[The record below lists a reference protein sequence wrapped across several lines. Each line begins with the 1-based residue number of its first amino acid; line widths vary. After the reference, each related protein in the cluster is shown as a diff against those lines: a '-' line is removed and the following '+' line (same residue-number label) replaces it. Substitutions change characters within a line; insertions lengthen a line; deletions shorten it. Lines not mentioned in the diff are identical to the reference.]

1 MENLCWLNA
10 LNNNDSL
17 EECVKQCLSFDLPEH
32 PPYKPAVARFVTNSP
47 VTGLSGAC
55 GSPSLVLCADT
66 ALCVLCRRVN
76 EAQPR
81 LPSSSSCF
89 GYFSMSAYISAWITR
104 KGGGHSFSWQRA
116 RLWEAH
122 WSKCPLASM
131 LVFARWTQPDNWPA
145 ASSAWDFCLAWE
157 TTALSS
163 LGQVWYYVNVVLFLQ
178 SHVSVVENGF
188 SFGLILPLLYVS
200 S

>member
-1 MENLCWLNA
+1 MPLLSRQNEWMENLCW

-32 PPYKPAVARFVTNSP
+32 LPYKPAVARFVTNSP
-47 VTGLSGAC
+47 MTGLSGAC
-55 GSPSLVLCADT
+55 GSPSLMLCADT
-66 ALCVLCRRVN
+66 ALCVLYRRVN

-89 GYFSMSAYISAWITR
+89 GYSSMSAYIPAWITR
-104 KGGGHSFSWQRA
+104 KGGGHGFSWQRA

-131 LVFARWTQPDNWPA
+131 LVFASLATGQQPVLPGIFALPEKPQLLLLWARYDIMLMWY
-145 ASSAWDFCLAWE
+145 SSSNHMW
-157 TTALSS
+157 
-163 LGQVWYYVNVVLFLQ
+163 VL
-178 SHVSVVENGF
+178 
-188 SFGLILPLLYVS
+188 
-200 S
+200 